1 MGVERGWS
9 GLGLAET
16 AGIWK
21 IISGRRLK
29 LQVRLQFLQCSPA
42 VKCGG
47 GGGLARQLVS
57 VPGDVPGEPRTAAN
71 RRRNWRRAACISL
84 QDWKLTDRLS
94 DEISHDICAIRL
106 DRRRV
111 KLKSS
116 S

>member
-71 RRRNWRRAACISL
+71 RRRTGGEQHASA
-84 QDWKLTDRLS
+84 
-94 DEISHDICAIRL
+94 
-106 DRRRV
+106 
-111 KLKSS
+111 
-116 S
+116 